1 MKKTIPEGIEDPYYR
16 YWRESLQI
24 QNSKSKIELINIDS
38 IFQNLNRD
46 INEFEYYLKKNLKR
60 PIKIIKNKENTHI
73 EITNKGGKPLEFDL
87 EQLLENYIL
96 DYVVCENDN
105 NPETEII
112 IDNKK
117 VITQCKSCGFTK
129 DITNIGILSE
139 YYESILKKIKKD
151 KKKKCK

>member
-24 QNSKSKIELINIDS
+24 QNSKSKLELINIDS
-38 IFQNLNRD
+38 IFQILNRD

-60 PIKIIKNKENTHI
+60 PIKIIKNKYNTHI
-73 EITNKGGKPLEFDL
+73 EITNKGGKQLEFDL
-87 EQLLENYIL
+87 EELLENYIL

-112 IDNKK
+112 IDNGK
-117 VITQCKSCGFTK
+117 VMTKCKSCGFIK
-129 DITNIGILSE
+129 DITNIGILSD
-139 YYESILKKIKKD
+139 YYNSILKKMKK
-151 KKKKCK
+151 